1 MKLSELQVDKEYAI
15 ATGWTSMHNS
25 PNWWDFKNIDRRD
38 VWKVTLL
45 SLEKYKYTG
54 DSRYTHDENKEKFEK
69 APKNAKSN
77 IGVLVRHTDNQGVV
91 RYIVTR
97 LSEVIVEW
105 SVIEPIWAEQEALK
119 LQEQLKEKQRH
130 EEIQRKRDN
139 ARLHAERAQTN
150 LPVTLKKVLGNLYSN
165 VEVNYS
171 TYSDNPSP
179 TVTLSLRDIE
189 RLIELAY
196 DNQEEVA

>member
-1 MKLSELQVDKEYAI
+1 MKLSELQVDTEYAVVI
-15 ATGWTSMHNS
+15 GWTPMHNN
-25 PNWWDFKNIDRRD
+25 PQYKDFTRIDRRD
-38 VWKVTLL
+38 VTKATLV
-45 SLEKYKYTG
+45 SIDKYEYTVDNRYHNSEDK
-54 DSRYTHDENKEKFEK
+54 DSFNR
-69 APKNAKSN
+69 APKNAKTN
-77 IGVLVRHTDNQGVV
+77 LGVLLRATDTSGVV
-91 RYIVTR
+91 RYFVSR

-105 SVIEPIWAEQEALK
+105 SVLEPLWLAKEELQR
-119 LQEQLKEKQRH
+119 QEQLKEKQRQ
-130 EEIQRKRDN
+130 EEVQRIRDN

-150 LPVTLKKVLGNLYSN
+150 LPITLKKVLGNLYSN